1 MTRQAN
7 RFGGGSNTNK
17 NGLNFEQTTSLNTAL
32 KNAGFTVGN
41 HYEVYYKNKL
51 LGYSINQDKFSTIFL
66 RGNGIN
72 DRDINSKR
80 WKPDE
85 AFINELNKTVYIIEK
100 KFQQTSG
107 SVDEKLATFP
117 FKIRE
122 YKRLLDPIGY
132 NLVYMYLLSSN
143 WFDTPKYKDYY
154 DYMDELGCHHY
165 FDILPLKAIGLSV
178 S

>member
-1 MTRQAN
+1 ML
-7 RFGGGSNTNK
+7 GSPLATTMKYITKTNYQVTQSIKTNFPPFFEK
-17 NGLNFEQTTSLNTAL
+17 NN
-32 KNAGFTVGN
+32 
-41 HYEVYYKNKL
+41 
-51 LGYSINQDKFSTIFL
+51 
-66 RGNGIN
+66 IN

>member
-1 MTRQAN
+1 MMA
-7 RFGGGSNTNK
+7 SA
-17 NGLNFEQTTSLNTAL
+17 NGLSSPPKCSYHPSSL
-32 KNAGFTVGN
+32 
-41 HYEVYYKNKL
+41 
-51 LGYSINQDKFSTIFL
+51 
-66 RGNGIN
+66 
-72 DRDINSKR
+72 
-80 WKPDE
+80 
-85 AFINELNKTVYIIEK
+85 K

-165 FDILPLKAIGLSV
+165 FDILPLKAIGLSI

>member
-1 MTRQAN
+1 MR
-7 RFGGGSNTNK
+7 K
-17 NGLNFEQTTSLNTAL
+17 NN
-32 KNAGFTVGN
+32 
-41 HYEVYYKNKL
+41 
-51 LGYSINQDKFSTIFL
+51 
-66 RGNGIN
+66 IN